1 MIVVRHG
8 RLRKYFSQ
16 HIREKIKV
24 MGPVPKKDICSIY
37 ELVWNQQPHVR
48 LRHMK
53 NKNQL
58 INK

>member
-1 MIVVRHG
+1 
-8 RLRKYFSQ
+8 
-16 HIREKIKV
+16 

-53 NKNQL
+53 NKNRL
-58 INK
+58 INKWLVVEEFVQDVGPMENQEEV